1 MWSGLLWSQKP
12 APKNLS
18 RIGKSYISQQFIERQ
33 HQQPTSCT
41 SRKTSSMRACWWL
54 GCKHS
59 VLCLLEFPH
68 AQQTHQS
75 KEPQGSQQSHGLQA
89 ARCSW
94 KKNIKL
100 RQHRHQIAKDI
111 FLLASTRSPFLLRHI
126 NVVSIRPNTHTA
138 IDISQPPPAATPAP
152 KLHSAHCTLTA
163 VPCSSTQVS
172 KDADNPLTVPC
183 TRTLQLQ
190 RHQQASSLWQQ
201 HCEEA
206 FCSGTKQRHP
216 ATAAP
221 AVHSAHTTPTATPW
235 SRTLQ
240 ASSIGTSTPAPKRTQ
255 HSDSSTLQ
263 RHPAA
268 PTTCQLQ
275 SAHAT
280 LTASSKARAQLWQQ
294 RHTSR
299 PAPKRTHHSNSST
312 LKQHPAAAAPAGQL
326 QSAHNTLTAAP
337 WSSTLQQR
345 HQQARSKAHTTL

>member
-163 VPCSSTQVS
+163 VPCSSTQVP
-172 KDADNPLTVPC
+172 KMQT
-183 TRTLQLQ
+183 T
-190 RHQQASSLWQQ
+190 LWQYPAPAP
-201 HCEEA
+201 CS
-206 FCSGTKQRHP
+206 CSGTSKLARF
-216 ATAAP
+216 
-221 AVHSAHTTPTATPW
+221 
-235 SRTLQ
+235 
-240 ASSIGTSTPAPKRTQ
+240 
-255 HSDSSTLQ
+255 DSSTAKKHSAAAQSSDTQQRQHRQSTARTPLQQQHPEAALCRHPRSAPARQLQNAHSTLTVAPSSGTLQ
-263 RHPAA
+263 RQQH
-268 PTTCQLQ
+268 
-275 SAHAT
+275 
-280 LTASSKARAQLWQQ
+280 ASSKA
-294 RHTSR
+294 HT
-299 PAPKRTHHSNSST
+299 P
-312 LKQHPAAAAPAGQL
+312 L
-326 QSAHNTLTAAP
+326 
-337 WSSTLQQR
+337 
-345 HQQARSKAHTTL
+345 